1 MARIACSVSQRSGL
15 RPSLRRRRRNAPI
28 AVATTALLSFTST
41 LVYPPAQS
49 RFCHAPREKFNT
61 VSANGHGSDVLP
73 NDASQVRRVETRQAF
88 FAGVA
93 LLFALVTHKASGN
106 DDAEPSAEELLLMD
120 EIYAELSEWGE
131 AFDIVQGVAVPRK
144 ES

>member
-1 MARIACSVSQRSGL
+1 M
-15 RPSLRRRRRNAPI
+15 
-28 AVATTALLSFTST
+28 
-41 LVYPPAQS
+41 
-49 RFCHAPREKFNT
+49 
-61 VSANGHGSDVLP
+61 SANGHGSDVLP

-131 AFDIVQGVAVPRK
+131 AFDIVQGVAELVAVG
-144 ES
+144 